1 MLSYYLILY
10 HCTVWVTKK
19 NLIHWDPAV
28 GNYKLRN
35 FVSTSSNAFKN
46 SIFIF
51 TYSSSKIAIFLKVL
65 PFNSF
70 MSLSFRR
77 LRYLSYELINRVKI
91 RLGSV
96 VRRPIN
102 TNPGL
107 TFNLRFFIYQFK
119 SIFKKKFPVFFQN
132 IQSSNWSSKRFK
144 LNFLSKLSDL
154 KSYFTLPWGILTQL
168 WTINKF

>member
-46 SIFIF
+46 IIFTF
-51 TYSSSKIAIFLKVL
+51 TYSSSKYAIFLKVL

-102 TNPGL
+102 TNPVL
-107 TFNLRFFIYQFK
+107 LIPRFQSVTVFPKRTDSLRPVSRISHLSRFPLFLVYLALLNL
-119 SIFKKKFPVFFQN
+119 
-132 IQSSNWSSKRFK
+132 
-144 LNFLSKLSDL
+144 
-154 KSYFTLPWGILTQL
+154 
-168 WTINKF
+168 

>member
-1 MLSYYLILY
+1 MTDFKKLSVLSYYLILY

-35 FVSTSSNAFKN
+35 FVSTTSNAFKN

-77 LRYLSYELINRVKI
+77 LRYLSYELINIVKI
-91 RLGSV
+91 CLGLIV
-96 VRRPIN
+96 WRPISA
-102 TNPGL
+102 NPGL
-107 TFNLRFFIYQFK
+107 KFNLSFFIYQFT
-119 SIFKKKFPVFFQN
+119 SIFEKNFPIFSEHPIIKLIMKK
-132 IQSSNWSSKRFK
+132 I
-144 LNFLSKLSDL
+144 
-154 KSYFTLPWGILTQL
+154 
-168 WTINKF
+168 

>member
-1 MLSYYLILY
+1 M
-10 HCTVWVTKK
+10 
-19 NLIHWDPAV
+19 

-119 SIFKKKFPVFFQN
+119 SIFEKKFPVFFRT
-132 IQSSNWSSKRFK
+132 SNHEIDHQKKFK
-144 LNFLSKLSDL
+144 LNFL
-154 KSYFTLPWGILTQL
+154 
-168 WTINKF
+168 

>member
-10 HCTVWVTKK
+10 HRTVWVTKK

-35 FVSTSSNAFKN
+35 FVSTSSNAFIN
-46 SIFIF
+46 IIFIF

-77 LRYLSYELINRVKI
+77 LRYLPYELINRLKI

-102 TNPGL
+102 TNPEL
-107 TFNLRFFIYQFK
+107 IFNLRFFIYQLK
-119 SIFKKKFPVFFQN
+119 SIFEKNFQFFFRTSNHQIDHQKDLNWIFFQSFQIWN
-132 IQSSNWSSKRFK
+132 HISH
-144 LNFLSKLSDL
+144 
-154 KSYFTLPWGILTQL
+154 
-168 WTINKF
+168 

>member
-1 MLSYYLILY
+1 M
-10 HCTVWVTKK
+10 
-19 NLIHWDPAV
+19 

-77 LRYLSYELINRVKI
+77 LRYLSYEMINRVKI

-107 TFNLRFFIYQFK
+107 IFNLRLFI
-119 SIFKKKFPVFFQN
+119 
-132 IQSSNWSSKRFK
+132 SSKAFLRKNFQFFFRTSNHQIDHQK
-144 LNFLSKLSDL
+144 DLN
-154 KSYFTLPWGILTQL
+154 
-168 WTINKF
+168 